1 MTESKSKKLKNTKK
15 EYEDALAT
23 SDPTKM
29 SENDLEDLAKAAIKK
44 FKSLSSVKPNFHYL
58 DFIKK
63 WYDIIWKAKR
73 SS

>member
-1 MTESKSKKLKNTKK
+1 MAESKSKKLKNTKK

-44 FKSLSSVKPNFHYL
+44 FKSLS
-58 DFIKK
+58 
-63 WYDIIWKAKR
+63 
-73 SS
+73 